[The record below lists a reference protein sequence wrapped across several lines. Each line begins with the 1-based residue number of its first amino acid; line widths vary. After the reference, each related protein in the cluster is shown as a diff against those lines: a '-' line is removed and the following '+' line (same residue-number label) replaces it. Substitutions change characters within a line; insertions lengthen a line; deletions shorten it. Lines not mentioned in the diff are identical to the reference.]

1 MSARQYNFRVI
12 RRTLR
17 MACKVVGCGAALA
30 AMVVPLSTS
39 DEWLIFGASV
49 LVGVTCLIAWSALD
63 DEPGSIALWPPS
75 TKMK

>member
-1 MSARQYNFRVI
+1 
-12 RRTLR
+12 
-17 MACKVVGCGAALA
+17 
-30 AMVVPLSTS
+30 MVVPLSTS